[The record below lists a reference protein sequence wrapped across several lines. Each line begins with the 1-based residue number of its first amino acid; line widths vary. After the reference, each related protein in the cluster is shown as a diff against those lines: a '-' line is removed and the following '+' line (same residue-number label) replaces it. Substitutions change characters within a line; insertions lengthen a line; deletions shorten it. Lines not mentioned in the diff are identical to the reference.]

1 MVDLFQD
8 DEPMPRLLGVLKARL
23 HVDEVGVHTHTDD
36 SVAVT
41 GDVDVLPTE
50 EAPFKG
56 AVLIAC
62 HGRSLL

>member
-1 MVDLFQD
+1 MVDLLQD
-8 DEPMPRLLGVLKARL
+8 DEPMPRLPCVLEARL

-50 EAPFKG
+50 EAPLKG
-56 AVLIAC
+56 ALLVVS
-62 HGRSLL
+62 HGYTLL